1 MVSQRYDIGPLNK
14 HGIYQIYS
22 KYNWYQNTATQTW
35 PRINTPGIACL
46 VHLNIRTI
54 SINIP
59 SLVQG
64 LQPLGITHF
73 LVAFSRLF
81 CPSADTCGLSRKE
94 MKPGAPGEANAS
106 YWLLLGTILNT
117 MEYHAPWH
125 WFCPPSSTTNGNPQI
140 LSTQLLFPLQGA
152 AVTAVDVSSG
162 LHPLWHS
169 IPSGDVGHETHSS
182 CQVATASASSGCSS
196 ATASSCRLWTSGI
209 YCPMPLYNEY
219 RCNSDKGQI
228 LECPPNNKSQ
238 VKPSPVASHLEI
250 FLLHVEVSS
259 NVVSPSHHSFQY

>member
-94 MKPGAPGEANAS
+94 MNPVHLVKLMPATGCYLVPS
-106 YWLLLGTILNT
+106 WIPWNT
-117 MEYHAPWH
+117 MHRDTDFARPHPQPMVIPKFSQPNSFFRCRGQLWQLWTSH
-125 WFCPPSSTTNGNPQI
+125 LGCIPS
-140 LSTQLLFPLQGA
+140 
-152 AVTAVDVSSG
+152 
-162 LHPLWHS
+162 S
-169 IPSGDVGHETHSS
+169 IPSPLGMLDMRHTHLVRSQLPQLPQAVLQQQLPPAGRELRAS
-182 CQVATASASSGCSS
+182 IALCRYTMNIVAILTRGKFRSAHL
-196 ATASSCRLWTSGI
+196 TT
-209 YCPMPLYNEY
+209 
-219 RCNSDKGQI
+219 
-228 LECPPNNKSQ
+228 KSQ
-238 VKPSPVASHLEI
+238 VKPSP
-250 FLLHVEVSS
+250 LHILRSSFYVEVSKKCGIPK
-259 NVVSPSHHSFQY
+259 SP